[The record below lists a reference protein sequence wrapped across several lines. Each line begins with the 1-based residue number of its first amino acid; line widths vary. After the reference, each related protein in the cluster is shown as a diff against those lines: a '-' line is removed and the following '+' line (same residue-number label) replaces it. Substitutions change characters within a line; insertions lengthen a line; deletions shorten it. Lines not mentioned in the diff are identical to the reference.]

1 MEIILKYFNNL
12 SEIQKERLES
22 LFDIY
27 SFWNSK
33 VNLISRN
40 DIENLYE
47 RHVLYSLLIAKV
59 YQFKNEQTILDVG
72 TGGGFPGIPLSILFP
87 DSKFYLIDSIN
98 KKIKV
103 VKELIKELNLKNVT
117 AEQIRVE
124 ELKNKYNF
132 IVSRAVTN
140 FPDFI
145 NLTINRIIS
154 DKGQESGIFYL
165 KGGEFQDEIKGF
177 RKNINIYNASNWFEE
192 EFFETKK
199 LIFLSL

>member
-87 DSKFYLIDSIN
+87 DNKFHLIDSIN

-103 VKELIKELNLKNVT
+103 VKEVIKELDLKNVT

-124 ELKNKYNF
+124 ELKKKYNF

-145 NLTINRIIS
+145 NLTKNRIIS
-154 DKGQESGIFYL
+154 EKGQESGIFYL
-165 KGGEFQDEIKGF
+165 KGGEFQDELKGF
-177 RKNINIYNASNWFEE
+177 RKNINIYSASNWFEE

>member
-87 DSKFYLIDSIN
+87 DSKFHLIDSIN

-103 VKELIKELNLKNVT
+103 VKEVIKELDLKNVT

-145 NLTINRIIS
+145 NLTKNRIIS
-154 DKGQESGIFYL
+154 EKGQESGIFYL
-165 KGGEFQDEIKGF
+165 KGGEFQDELIGF
-177 RKNINIYNASNWFEE
+177 RKNINIYSASNWFEE